1 MGAPEKARLG
11 QPLHAGVPHAK
22 DTNSIMNR
30 KEISF
35 AGAVTRR
42 QVLALSAGAAAVA
55 VGASLGLPLPAHA
68 QQKRRTIAEVPMAE
82 LMKPGPLPEMS
93 MGKADAPITMVEYA
107 SMTCGHC
114 ANFHNKVL
122 PALKDKYIDTGKV
135 RLVMREFPLD
145 NLAAIAA
152 MAARC
157 AGEGKSLP
165 LVSAMFAK
173 QEDWAFVR
181 PDPRPALFNIVKQAG
196 FTQETYD
203 KCITD
208 QKLLDDIVA
217 IRERAAEQF
226 GVDATPSF
234 FINGKRFTGSPVLEE
249 FEKAFAPYLK
259 S

>member
-1 MGAPEKARLG
+1 M
-11 QPLHAGVPHAK
+11 
-22 DTNSIMNR
+22 TR
-30 KEISF
+30 KELSSSGRPI
-35 AGAVTRR
+35 TRR
-42 QVLALSAGAAAVA
+42 QVLVLSAGGAALAA
-55 VGASLGLPLPAHA
+55 GGFLGLTLPALA
-68 QQKRRTIAEVPMAE
+68 QQRRKSVAEVPVAE
-82 LMKPGPLPEMS
+82 LMKPGPLPDLI
-93 MGKADAPITMVEYA
+93 MGKADAPVTVVEYA

-114 ANFHNKVL
+114 AAFHNKVL
-122 PALKDKYIDTGKV
+122 PALKEKYVDTGKV
-135 RLVMREFPLD
+135 RIVMREFPLD
-145 NLAAIAA
+145 NLAAIAS

-165 LVSAMFAK
+165 LITAMFSK

-208 QKLLDDIVA
+208 QKMLDDIVA

-226 GVDATPSF
+226 GVDATPAF
-234 FINGKRFTGSPVLEE
+234 FINGKRLAGSPVLEE

>member
-1 MGAPEKARLG
+1 MGAPENGRLRL
-11 QPLHAGVPHAK
+11 PRDAVRPHVK

-30 KEISF
+30 KDIPF
-35 AGAVTRR
+35 AAAVTRR
-42 QVLALSAGAAAVA
+42 QVLVLSAGAAAVA
-55 VGASLGLPLPAHA
+55 VGASLGLPMPALA
-68 QQKRRTIAEVPMAE
+68 QQKRRAVTEVPVAE
-82 LMKPGPLPEMS
+82 LMKPGPLPEMV
-93 MGKADAPITMVEYA
+93 MGKTDAPITMVEYA

-122 PALKDKYIDTGKV
+122 PLIKEKYIDSGKV

-145 NLAAIAA
+145 NLAAIAS

-165 LVSAMFAK
+165 LISAMFAK

-196 FTQETYD
+196 FTQDSYD

-208 QKLLDDIVA
+208 QKMLDDIVS

-249 FEKAFAPYLK
+249 FEKAFASYLK

>member
-1 MGAPEKARLG
+1 MGAPEKARIRLP
-11 QPLHAGVPHAK
+11 QHAVAPHAK
-22 DTNSIMNR
+22 DTNSIMNG
-30 KEISF
+30 KVFSF
-35 AGAVTRR
+35 SGGLTRR
-42 QVLALSAGAAAVA
+42 QVLTLSAGAAAVA
-55 VGASLGLPLPAHA
+55 VGASFGLPMPALA
-68 QQKRRTIAEVPMAE
+68 QQKRRTVSEVPVAE
-82 LMKPGPLPEMS
+82 LMKPGPLPEMI

-114 ANFHNKVL
+114 AAFHNKVL
-122 PALKDKYIDTGKV
+122 PSIKEKYIDTGKV
-135 RLVMREFPLD
+135 RLIMREFPLD
-145 NLAAIAA
+145 NLAAIAS

-157 AGEGKSLP
+157 AGESKSLP
-165 LVSAMFAK
+165 LISAMFAK

-196 FTQETYD
+196 FTQESYD

-208 QKLLDDIVA
+208 QKMLDDIVA

-234 FINGKRFTGSPVLEE
+234 FINGKRYTGAPVLEE
-249 FEKAFAPYLK
+249 FEKAFASYLK

>member
-1 MGAPEKARLG
+1 MVRNENARVG
-11 QPLHAGVPHAK
+11 RVV
-22 DTNSIMNR
+22 S
-30 KEISF
+30 
-35 AGAVTRR
+35 RR
-42 QVLALSAGAAAVA
+42 QVLVLSAGVAAAA
-55 VGASLGLPLPAHA
+55 LAGTAGFPLPALA
-68 QQKRRTIAEVPMAE
+68 QKRKSVAEVPVAE

-114 ANFHNKVL
+114 ATFHNKVL
-122 PALKDKYIDTGKV
+122 PSLKEKYIDAGKV

-145 NLAAIAA
+145 NLAAIAS

-165 LVSAMFAK
+165 LISAMFAK

-181 PDPRPALFNIVKQAG
+181 PDPRPALFNVVKQAG
-196 FTQETYD
+196 FTQEAYD

-234 FINGKRFTGSPVLEE
+234 FINGKRFTGAPVLEE

>member
-1 MGAPEKARLG
+1 MTRDLSKPANA
-11 QPLHAGVPHAK
+11 
-22 DTNSIMNR
+22 I
-30 KEISF
+30 I
-35 AGAVTRR
+35 TRR
-42 QVLALSAGAAAVA
+42 QALVLAAGAAATA
-55 VGASLGLPLPAHA
+55 AIGTSWLSSPAFA
-68 QQKRRTIAEVPMAE
+68 QRRTKAAEVPVTE

-93 MGKADAPITMVEYA
+93 MGDEKAPITMVEYA

-114 ANFHNKVL
+114 AAFHNKVL
-122 PALKDKYIDTGKV
+122 PKIKEKYIETGKV

-145 NLAAIAA
+145 NLAAIAS

-165 LVSAMFAK
+165 LISAMFAK
-173 QEDWAFVR
+173 QDDWAFVR

-196 FTQETYD
+196 FTQESYD

-217 IRERAAEQF
+217 IRERGADVF

-234 FINGKRFTGSPVLEE
+234 FINAKRFTGSPVFEE
-249 FEKAFAPYLK
+249 FEKTFEGILTK

>member
-1 MGAPEKARLG
+1 MTRNFFSSLG
-11 QPLHAGVPHAK
+11 RPL
-22 DTNSIMNR
+22 
-30 KEISF
+30 
-35 AGAVTRR
+35 TRR
-42 QVLALSAGAAAVA
+42 QALVLSASAAAVA
-55 VGASLGLPLPAHA
+55 VAGDMGLPMPASA
-68 QQKRRTIAEVPMAE
+68 QRRKSVAEVPVAE
-82 LMKPGPLPEMS
+82 LMKAGPLPELI
-93 MGKADAPITMVEYA
+93 MGDANAPITMVEYA

-114 ANFHNKVL
+114 AAFHNKVL
-122 PALKDKYIDTGKV
+122 PQIKAKYIDTGKV

-145 NLAAIAA
+145 NLAAIAS

-157 AGEGKSLP
+157 AGEGKTLP
-165 LVSAMFAK
+165 LISAMFSK

-196 FTQETYD
+196 FTQESYD

-249 FEKAFAPYLK
+249 FEKAFGQYLK

>member
-1 MGAPEKARLG
+1 MGAPENDRLRRPR
-11 QPLHAGVPHAK
+11 QAAAPYAK
-22 DTNSIMNR
+22 DKNSIMTR

-35 AGAVTRR
+35 AGAITRR
-42 QVLALSAGAAAVA
+42 QVLALSAGVAAVA
-55 VGASLGLPLPAHA
+55 VGASLGLPLPALA
-68 QQKRRTIAEVPMAE
+68 QQKRRTVSEVPVAE
-82 LMKPGPLPEMS
+82 LMKPGPLPDMV
-93 MGKADAPITMVEYA
+93 MGKADAPVTMVEYA

-114 ANFHNKVL
+114 AAFHNKVL
-122 PALKDKYIDTGKV
+122 PALKEKYIDTGKV
-135 RLVMREFPLD
+135 RLIMREFPLD
-145 NLAAIAA
+145 NLAAIAS

-165 LVSAMFAK
+165 LISAMFAK

-208 QKLLDDIVA
+208 QKMLDDIVA